1 MSRLLVLSIAAAA
14 VVAGGATL
22 APATAATAGPALT
35 VDVTA
40 DRHPIPD
47 GIYGMSYPTD
57 ALAAALDVPL
67 WRWGGNATS
76 RYNYTNATSNRG
88 HDWYFENIVESPG
101 QTIDDFVRRA
111 AADGG
116 RAVVTV
122 PAMGWVAKDSPR
134 SHPFLC
140 GFSQAKYGA
149 QTGADWSWDP
159 DCGNGVLASTGQPVV
174 GNDPLDTSVPVGPAF
189 VTAMVRDL
197 VAKHGGAA
205 AGGVR
210 GYHLDN
216 EPALWDD
223 THRDVHPQDPTYD
236 EVTDKGLAA
245 AAAVKAGDPGAEV
258 HGPGD
263 WGWCAWHYSPADAG
277 GCGDGP
283 DRQAHGGLP
292 FGAYYLQQFAARD
305 AANGTRTLDV
315 FDEHFY
321 PQGSELAFG
330 SAGDQAKQDR
340 RLRSTR
346 GLWDPTYVDESWIGR
361 PIAFLP
367 TMRSWIDT
375 YYPGTALGVSEY
387 NFGALDHVNGA
398 LTQADVLGI
407 LAREGV
413 DTAMLWGAPAPSSP
427 GAFAFRMYRD
437 YDGLGSR
444 FGDTYV
450 RSTSADQ
457 GRLSVYAAERGSDGA
472 LTVMVVNKTPGDLQ
486 TSLAV
491 AGRSLPAAA
500 QVFTYGGSAAP
511 TSIVH
516 RPDTP
521 VSGGAVPYTFAANTV
536 TLLVLPAADGPA
548 PERPGTPGTPS
559 ATAGDGAAT
568 VTWPASG
575 GGPVSSYTV
584 TAAPGGAS
592 ATVTGTTA
600 TVTGLT
606 NGTAYTFTVT
616 ASGPGGTSEPSAASE
631 PVTPRGA
638 TTLTLSA
645 PGSVRPGRSATLT
658 GQLTTGAGP
667 LGGASV
673 ELWSQPA
680 GGSGWSLVGTT
691 GTATGRKAGTYSF
704 TVPVSAATAFQ
715 TRYAGSGAHAA
726 AVSPVRQVT
735 VK

>member
-1 MSRLLVLSIAAAA
+1 MSRLLALSLASAA
-14 VVAGGATL
+14 VVVTAGAVTV
-22 APATAATAGPALT
+22 PAGAATAGPALA
-35 VDVTA
+35 VDVGA
-40 DRHPIPD
+40 DRHAIPD

-57 ALAAALDVPL
+57 ALAAALDIPL

-76 RYNYTNATSNRG
+76 RYNYTNRTSNRG
-88 HDWYFENIVESPG
+88 SDWYFENIVEGPG
-101 QTIDDFVRRA
+101 STLDDFVRRA
-111 AADGG
+111 AQDGG

-122 PAMGWVAKDSPR
+122 PAMGWVAKTSP
-134 SHPFLC
+134 STHPFFC
-140 GFSQAKYGA
+140 GFSQQKYGA
-149 QTGADWSWDP
+149 QQDADWAWDP
-159 DCGNGVLASTGQPVV
+159 DCGNGVRTSGAEIT
-174 GNDPLDTSVPVGPAF
+174 GNDPGDTSVPAGPEF

-197 VAKHGGAA
+197 VAKHGA
-205 AGGVR
+205 GVR

-223 THRDVHPQDPTYD
+223 THRDVHPADPTYD
-236 EVTDKGLAA
+236 EVTNKGLAA
-245 AAAVKAGDPGAEV
+245 AAAVKAGDPNGEV

-283 DRQAHGGLP
+283 DRQAHGNLP
-292 FGAYYLQQFAARD
+292 FGAHYLKAFQARD
-305 AANGTRTLDV
+305 TALGRRTLDV

-321 PQGSELAFG
+321 PQGSGLAFG
-330 SAGDQAKQDR
+330 TAGDQAKQDR

-346 GLWDPTYVDESWIGR
+346 GLWDPTYVDESWINR

-367 TMRSWIDT
+367 TMRGWIDGQ
-375 YYPGTALGVSEY
+375 YPGTKLGVSEY
-387 NFGALDHVNGA
+387 NFGALDHINGA

-407 LAREGV
+407 FARERV

-457 GRLSVYAAERGSDGA
+457 GRLSVYAAERGVDGA

-486 TSLAV
+486 TSVSV
-491 AGRSLPAAA
+491 ASRTLPPAA

-511 TSIVH
+511 TSIV
-516 RPDTP
+516 RRADAP

-548 PERPGTPGTPS
+548 PEKPGTPGTPS
-559 ATAGDGAAT
+559 AIAGDGSAT
-568 VTWPASG
+568 VTWSPG
-575 GGPVSSYTV
+575 TGGPVASYTV
-584 TAAPGGAS
+584 TASPGGAA
-592 ATVTGTTA
+592 ATVSGTGA

-616 ASGPGGTSEPSAASE
+616 ATGPGGTSDPSAPSAAVV
-631 PVTPRGA
+631 PKGA
-638 TTLTLSA
+638 SSLSLTA

-658 GQLTTGAGP
+658 GQLTTSAGP
-667 LGGASV
+667 LANAPV
-673 ELWSQPA
+673 ELWSQSPV
-680 GGSGWSLVGTT
+680 GSTWLRVGTT
-691 GTATGRKAGTYSF
+691 MTATGRKAGTYSF
-704 TVPVSAATAFQ
+704 TVPMLTTTAFEARFPG
-715 TRYAGSGAHAA
+715 TSAYAA